1 MYYIYTNEYIVMER
15 IRTMNTTTNAN
26 VIYVSLDT
34 TEGKG
39 CVGHWI
45 WECALFLPYIKD
57 IQNKTSTPLKILLNG
72 KKRYKTN
79 MLSDFG
85 FCEDDI
91 VYSTKMAKDG
101 NTMQEYYV
109 IPEEDEYM
117 LYTPKFFYLWTVF
130 VHTTDFFEAFERFR
144 NFYLSKLEPITK
156 TTPIVYL
163 SRSRLENYIP
173 GGIHPFVNFN
183 DFYNMIEKR
192 GIDIL
197 NIDTLSSFVPQFQK
211 VLDSKTIIVEMGSAF
226 TINAAFIASNSHI
239 IVINDT
245 YGYNTCKYSFFH
257 VLRKLVSLRNNTIEI
272 FSTSPG
278 GGPFNIDIPKF
289 EKFID
294 KIRS

>member
-1 MYYIYTNEYIVMER
+1 MER
-15 IRTMNTTTNAN
+15 IRTMNTSTNAPF
-26 VIYVSLDT
+26 IYVSLDT
-34 TEGKG
+34 TEGTA

-57 IQNKTSTPLKILLNG
+57 IQKNTPMPIKILLNG
-72 KKRYKTN
+72 KRRYKIN

-101 NTMQEYYV
+101 NTHQEQYV

-117 LYTPKFFYLWTVF
+117 MYTPKFFYLWTVF
-130 VHTTDFFEAFERFR
+130 VESTAFFEALERFR

-156 TTPIVYL
+156 TIPIVYVAK
-163 SRSRLENYIP
+163 SRLENY
-173 GGIHPFVNFN
+173 HFNVRTFVNFN

-197 NIDTLSSFVPQFQK
+197 NVDTLSSFVPQFQK
-211 VLDSKTIIVEMGSAF
+211 ILDSKTIIVEMGSAF

-239 IVINDT
+239 IVINDIF
-245 YGYNTCKYSFFH
+245 GYHTCQHSFFN
-257 VLRKLVSLRNNTIEI
+257 VLRKLMSLRNNTIEI
-272 FSTSPG
+272 FSTSSG
-278 GGPFNIDIPKF
+278 GEFNIDIPKF
-289 EKFID
+289 ETFID
-294 KIRS
+294 NIRP